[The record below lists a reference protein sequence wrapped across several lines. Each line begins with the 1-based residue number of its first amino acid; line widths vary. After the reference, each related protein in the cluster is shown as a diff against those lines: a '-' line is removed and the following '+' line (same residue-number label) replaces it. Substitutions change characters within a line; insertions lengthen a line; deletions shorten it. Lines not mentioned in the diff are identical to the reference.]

1 MKVSTIYKATNKIN
15 GDSYIGFDSNWPAR
29 YYKHKS
35 LAKSTKL
42 TYYFYNALRHYGFDN
57 FEWTVLYQ
65 SKDRDYCKNV
75 MENHFITEYD
85 TFKNGYNSTTGGE
98 GTFNHIK
105 SPEGIERIR
114 QANIGRE
121 PWNKGLT
128 LKPLSVEHKAN
139 ISESLKGRPAWNKG
153 IPMTNEAKAK
163 ASKSLSE
170 NNPMDDPV
178 NRLKVSKALKG
189 RVFSD
194 EWKKKLSEAAKNRI
208 RKKKVI

>member
-153 IPMTNEAKAK
+153 IPMTNEAKVK

-170 NNPMDDPV
+170 NNPMDDPD

>member
-1 MKVSTIYKATNKIN
+1 MKVSTIYMATNKIN

-170 NNPMDDPV
+170 NNPMDDPD

-194 EWKKKLSEAAKNRI
+194 EWKKKLSEAAKNRK
-208 RKKKVI
+208 RKDNI

>member
-1 MKVSTIYKATNKIN
+1 MKVFTIYKATNKIN
-15 GDSYIGFDSNWPAR
+15 SNSYIGFDSNWPAR

-35 LAKSTKL
+35 LTKSFKL
-42 TYYFYNALRHYGFDN
+42 TYYFYNALRCYGFDN

-75 MENHFITEYD
+75 MEEYFITEYD
-85 TFKNGYNSTTGGE
+85 TFKNGYNCTTGGE

-105 SPEGIERIR
+105 SPECIERIR

-128 LKPLSVEHKAN
+128 LEPLSVEHKQKL
-139 ISESLKGRPAWNKG
+139 SESLKGRPSWNKG
-153 IPMTNEAKAK
+153 IPNSEEQKK
-163 ASKSLSE
+163 KISKSLSE
-170 NNPMDDPV
+170 NNPMYNPD

-189 RVFSD
+189 RVFSE

-208 RKKKVI
+208 RKKKA